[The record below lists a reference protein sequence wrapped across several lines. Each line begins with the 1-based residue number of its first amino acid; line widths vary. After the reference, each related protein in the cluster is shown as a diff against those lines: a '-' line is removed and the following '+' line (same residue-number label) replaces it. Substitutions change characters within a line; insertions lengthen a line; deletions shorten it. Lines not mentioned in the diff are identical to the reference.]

1 MSIHIRA
8 ILCNFESRYIQ
19 HSTMKDI
26 KLIINEYGPLK
37 NAELSFAPMMVFTG
51 DSNLGKSYVNY
62 LWYYFMSSF
71 DHLVLSEFISSK
83 FVFKKEVE
91 EFSFRKDELR
101 LWINKHAESF
111 LQKLLNDNSLIC
123 DVNFIFELEDKINI
137 RLEQNIKRNEDD
149 TEDYVVYKVI
159 IGEEYS
165 SVYPSFFDPDDAVVF
180 ALGTYLKRSLFG
192 RSYKPVILPPARG
205 SLVGENFS
213 IKDKVSRSS
222 GLYANF
228 LQDYD
233 FALRS
238 VWRINND
245 EQFFSARIKK
255 LLGGELVTKE
265 GVQYLEL
272 ASGRMIPLS
281 AAASS
286 IRELAPL
293 MFYLKNHYGQN
304 VSFCL
309 EEPEAHLHPKMQ
321 VDIADMLAICLNRG
335 YMFQITTHSDYM
347 IQRINQLI
355 KLGRLRMEDISVFEE
370 YAQSK
375 GLNKDTYLDKN
386 NIKGYYFSRGA
397 DNSVDITELDIMDD
411 GVPMS
416 TFFDIVT
423 ELSVRENDIDRL
435 LHSINPDE

>member
-1 MSIHIRA
+1 M
-8 ILCNFESRYIQ
+8 Q
-19 HSTMKDI
+19 DI
-26 KLIINEYGPLK
+26 KLVINEYGPLK
-37 NAELSFAPMMVFTG
+37 NTELSFAPMMVFTG

-62 LWYYFMSSF
+62 LWYYFMASF
-71 DHLVLSEFISSK
+71 TPLVLSEFISSK
-83 FVFKKEVE
+83 FVFTEKKE
-91 EFSFRKDELR
+91 EFSFKKDELR

-111 LQKLLNDNSLIC
+111 LQKLLNDNSLVC
-123 DVNFIFELEDKINI
+123 NVNFIFDLEEEEI
-137 RLEQNIKRNEDD
+137 RIKLKRNIQKSE
-149 TEDYVVYKVI
+149 ERAEGYMSYKI
-159 IGEEYS
+159 SIGENYS
-165 SVYPSFFDPDDAVVF
+165 SVYPAFFGPDDSVVYS
-180 ALGTYLKRSLFG
+180 LGTYLQHALFN

-213 IKDKVSRSS
+213 IKDRVSRSS

-238 VWRINND
+238 VWGKDRD

-255 LLGGELVTKE
+255 LLGGELATKE

-272 ASGRMIPLS
+272 TSGRMLPLS

-286 IRELAPL
+286 IRELGPL
-293 MFYLKNHYGQN
+293 MFYLKNHYSIN

-321 VDIADMLAICLNRG
+321 VDVADMLAICLNRG

-347 IQRINQLI
+347 MQRINQLI
-355 KLGRLRMEDISVFEE
+355 KLGALKRDNKDVFEE
-370 YAQSK
+370 YTQSK
-375 GLNKDTYLDKN
+375 GLNKDTYLDKEM
-386 NIKGYYFSRGA
+386 IKGYYFSRGA
-397 DNSVDITELDIMDD
+397 DNAIQITELDITDN
-411 GVPMS
+411 GLPMS

-423 ELSVRENDIDRL
+423 ELSARENDIDSL
-435 LHSINPDE
+435 LCRTEPDIPC